1 MGKVIVQDYTYKKPI
16 TMIGVEAGICWG
28 ANTSNDE
35 KNYLRGIDC
44 LESGHGRTF
53 EFPDVYLT
61 LEGYSA
67 RVIRE
72 WYTHIGGLPTRL
84 QASTRYIDYEHGFG
98 YVTPPSIEGNPEAK
112 KVYEDLMEHIKSY
125 LESLDTIGVPREDSA
140 LGLPLGME
148 TKIVCKHNMRNL
160 MDMSHQRMC
169 NRAYTKTD
177 EFGYI
182 SYTDEG
188 IAFASKIFE
197 VLNEVKDNF
206 TDAYSFNI
214 ESVPAERAAVILCQK
229 DNVLYDHNDKFIYS
243 NQWIPLSAKCTIQ
256 EKLRLSSIL
265 DEKCSGGSIAHI
277 NLESNFPNT
286 ETAWKM
292 LNKIAQAGVIY
303 FAFNT
308 RINECKNHHG
318 FVGTD
323 HCPVCGEPVFDTYQR
338 IVGYLVP
345 SRAYSK
351 DRFREFNTR
360 QWYSYAEAM
369 SE

>member
-112 KVYEDLMEHIKSY
+112 KVYEDLMGHIKSY

-140 LGLPLGME
+140 IM
-148 TKIVCKHNMRNL
+148 
-160 MDMSHQRMC
+160 
-169 NRAYTKTD
+169 
-177 EFGYI
+177 
-182 SYTDEG
+182 
-188 IAFASKIFE
+188 AS
-197 VLNEVKDNF
+197 
-206 TDAYSFNI
+206 
-214 ESVPAERAAVILCQK
+214 
-229 DNVLYDHNDKFIYS
+229 
-243 NQWIPLSAKCTIQ
+243 
-256 EKLRLSSIL
+256 
-265 DEKCSGGSIAHI
+265 AHAP
-277 NLESNFPNT
+277 S
-286 ETAWKM
+286 KR
-292 LNKIAQAGVIY
+292 
-303 FAFNT
+303 T
-308 RINECKNHHG
+308 RIRSVCARSSERWQVEPATAVSTQRRHKERINHDDSHEQIDNYLR
-318 FVGTD
+318 D
-323 HCPVCGEPVFDTYQR
+323 HKRVR
-338 IVGYLVP
+338 
-345 SRAYSK
+345 
-351 DRFREFNTR
+351 
-360 QWYSYAEAM
+360 
-369 SE
+369 